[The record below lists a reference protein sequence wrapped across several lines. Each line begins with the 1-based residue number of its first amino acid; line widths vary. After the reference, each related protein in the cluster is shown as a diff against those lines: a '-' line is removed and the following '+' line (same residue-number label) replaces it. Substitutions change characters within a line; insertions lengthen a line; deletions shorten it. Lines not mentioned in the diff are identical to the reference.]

1 VPIGTERLRLIID
14 AQDRASTALKSV
26 DRSVGGLRQ
35 SINTLIGL
43 AGIGGGLAGL
53 GVALR
58 KALDVGEAGA
68 QLANLERSFTRFAE
82 STGANAD
89 QVLANMQR
97 MSSGMMAQSELM
109 EQYNRSF
116 LLMGQD
122 MAAQMPRLMQIAA
135 AASAAGMGDF
145 NFMLNSLVTG
155 LGRLSPLILDNLGF
169 TIKASE
175 AYERYAQ
182 SIGKS
187 AAELSKAEQQM
198 ALLNVVT
205 EQAENR
211 FGDLDEAAQRMSG
224 MGIAQLRAAFRD
236 LADQMKQD
244 VAPTIDAAAGQIAT
258 VLRSQIRETDEWVQ
272 AQTGQLTSLLYA
284 GINLQRVWREIQGQG
299 LGETANIQ
307 AMMRL
312 AETMDLSRLSAEQWT
327 QMYSEVSRHSIEAA
341 EALATLRQQQLLV
354 VREQQHMINT
364 ARRLQSVETTYVRQV
379 SAQNEVLAR
388 LARQY
393 RIGRR
398 DVDQYGGSL
407 TRLARIMSITAK
419 SGVDL
424 LEVITEVNEK
434 VRVTGHVW
442 QGAKPHGFGEQ
453 IDDVTAS
460 VDKLGESLEST
471 LESLLSFTR
480 PFDMTK
486 YLDET
491 GQHIDTWDE
500 NLSRAEALLG
510 DTAKAMQEPWFPEW
524 AEMTG
529 LPEGM
534 VDPAQVKQFAVDFID
549 AFQRF
554 DPSTWGAIKWDAL
567 TRSYE
572 RALSTDV
579 NFQALLDYAQD
590 QMELAGLGPE
600 SELVQKA
607 FGFDTAG
614 AGSTAAQDYGTT
626 FGETLVAVLP
636 AEGERGIKAYKSG
649 LLAGADDPNFRDE
662 LRKKLMPEARS
673 IVVDVVREMLGSGAI
688 P

>member
-1 VPIGTERLRLIID
+1 MPIGTERLRLIID

-97 MSSGMMAQSELM
+97 MSGGMMAQSELM

-116 LLMGQD
+116 LLMGQE

-187 AAELSKAEQQM
+187 ADELSKAEQQM

-211 FGDLDEAAQRMSG
+211 FGDLDEAAQQMAG
-224 MGIAQLRAAFRD
+224 AGIAQLRAAIKDYTDMLQTEAYPAIDEYSGRMAQFVREATPGTEEYVNRVIAAIESLSSGIGRSVESYQASMAGLNSVNEQAMALVQTLD
-236 LADQMKQD
+236 LAAMTTEQYTELMRVLAEVAPD
-244 VAPTIDAAAGQIAT
+244 VAAALARQEEE
-258 VLRSQIRETDEWVQ
+258 L
-272 AQTGQLTSLLYA
+272 AQQT
-284 GINLQRVWREIQGQG
+284 
-299 LGETANIQ
+299 
-307 AMMRL
+307 
-312 AETMDLSRLSAEQWT
+312 
-327 QMYSEVSRHSIEAA
+327 
-341 EALATLRQQQLLV
+341 LATLELQRAQAREIEQGKALARQ
-354 VREQQHMINT
+354 MGT
-364 ARRLQSVETTYVRQV
+364 
-379 SAQNEVLAR
+379 QNEVLAR

-398 DVDQYGGSL
+398 DVQQYGGSL
-407 TRLARIMSITAK
+407 TSLARIMSITAK

-572 RALSTDV
+572 R
-579 NFQALLDYAQD
+579 
-590 QMELAGLGPE
+590 
-600 SELVQKA
+600 
-607 FGFDTAG
+607 GFDTEG
-614 AGSTAAQDYGTT
+614 ASRTAAQDYGTT

-636 AEGERGIKAYKSG
+636 GEGERGIKAYKSG
-649 LLAGADDPNFRDE
+649 LLTGADDPNFRDE

>member
-1 VPIGTERLRLIID
+1 
-14 AQDRASTALKSV
+14 
-26 DRSVGGLRQ
+26 
-35 SINTLIGL
+35 
-43 AGIGGGLAGL
+43 
-53 GVALR
+53 
-58 KALDVGEAGA
+58 
-68 QLANLERSFTRFAE
+68 
-82 STGANAD
+82 
-89 QVLANMQR
+89 
-97 MSSGMMAQSELM
+97 
-109 EQYNRSF
+109 
-116 LLMGQD
+116 
-122 MAAQMPRLMQIAA
+122 
-135 AASAAGMGDF
+135 
-145 NFMLNSLVTG
+145 
-155 LGRLSPLILDNLGF
+155 
-169 TIKASE
+169 
-175 AYERYAQ
+175 
-182 SIGKS
+182 
-187 AAELSKAEQQM
+187 M

-205 EQAENR
+205 EQAESR
-211 FGDLDEAAQRMSG
+211 FGDLDEAAQQMAG
-224 MGIAQLRAAFRD
+224 AGIAQLRAAIKDYTDMLQTEAYPAIDEYSGRMAQFVRESTPGTEEYVNRVIAAIEALSSGIGRSVESYQASMAGLNSVNEQAMALVQTLD
-236 LADQMKQD
+236 LAAMTTEQYTQLMRVLAEVAPD
-244 VAPTIDAAAGQIAT
+244 VAAALARQEEE
-258 VLRSQIRETDEWVQ
+258 L
-272 AQTGQLTSLLYA
+272 AQQT
-284 GINLQRVWREIQGQG
+284 
-299 LGETANIQ
+299 
-307 AMMRL
+307 
-312 AETMDLSRLSAEQWT
+312 
-327 QMYSEVSRHSIEAA
+327 
-341 EALATLRQQQLLV
+341 LATLELQRAQAREIEQEKALARQ
-354 VREQQHMINT
+354 MGT
-364 ARRLQSVETTYVRQV
+364 
-379 SAQNEVLAR
+379 QNEVLAR

-398 DVDQYGGSL
+398 DVQQYGGSL
-407 TRLARIMSITAK
+407 TSLARIMSITAK

-607 FGFDTAG
+607 FGFDTEG
-614 AGSTAAQDYGTT
+614 ASRTAAQDYGTT

-649 LLAGADDPNFRDE
+649 LLTGADDPNFRDE